1 MARTDKNRLDD
12 ALGEIATLVKIPEDR
27 GPYFRSLVRGTVNDA
42 VPRIKRLRFS
52 DESIASQLKTVTR
65 KTHELLA
72 HLRKNEIAGLRLRAA
87 AMDRGLTIKHFTYQL
102 ELLAEVAEIAAAD
115 IDHSKPSVRAGR
127 PRGTP
132 GNLGF
137 DLFVQQLIMDARV
150 VHVRLTI
157 FKSPSANSGWGGSLL
172 KTVELLRAHLP
183 DDFVPKARL
192 LGRRLYRI
200 VHPRN

>member
-72 HLRKNEIAGLRLRAA
+72 HLRKKRNR
-87 AMDRGLTIKHFTYQL
+87 
-102 ELLAEVAEIAAAD
+102 
-115 IDHSKPSVRAGR
+115 
-127 PRGTP
+127 
-132 GNLGF
+132 
-137 DLFVQQLIMDARV
+137 
-150 VHVRLTI
+150 RLTT
-157 FKSPSANSGWGGSLL
+157 SRGSNGPG
-172 KTVELLRAHLP
+172 A
-183 DDFVPKARL
+183 DDQTFYIPT
-192 LGRRLYRI
+192 
-200 VHPRN
+200 